1 MELGGLYITPPKILQ
16 EKFFW
21 PLQKY
26 PGTSNLRVKSKHN
39 SFLFLLLHC
48 KSMFTLLQ
56 CRN

>member
-21 PLQKY
+21 PLQRY

-39 SFLFLLLHC
+39 SFLF
-48 KSMFTLLQ
+48 FVTL
-56 CRN
+56 